1 MLIMNVGTYGFYL
14 FLDLKG
20 IFISEILS
28 AFQMLFKVVL
38 SNPSIGMARAHS
50 PLVSPGNWDR
60 CRDLKC
66 HDSKTVLWMSAD
78 TNK

>member
-1 MLIMNVGTYGFYL
+1 MLIMNLITYGFYL
-14 FLDLKG
+14 VLDLKG

-50 PLVSPGNWDR
+50 LLVSPGNWDR
-60 CRDLKC
+60 CRDLKS
-66 HDSKTVLWMSAD
+66 HDSKMVLWMSAD
-78 TNK
+78 KNR